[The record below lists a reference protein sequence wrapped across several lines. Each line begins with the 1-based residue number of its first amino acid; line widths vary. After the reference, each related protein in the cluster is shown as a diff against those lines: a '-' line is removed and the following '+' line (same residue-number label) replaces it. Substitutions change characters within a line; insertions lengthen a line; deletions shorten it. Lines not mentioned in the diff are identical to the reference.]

1 MGNSISI
8 RVAGAGEK
16 NALEALQLRAS
27 LNNPGDR
34 AAILAHPDAITVPLE
49 QLHVGQVFIAEQHGI
64 VAGFAVVLPRE
75 DGQIE
80 LDGLFVEPSLWKS
93 GIGRALVDHC
103 VAYARKFG
111 AQALHVTGNPHAL
124 GFYTAC
130 GFEDKGV
137 IETRFGPGLLMR
149 LGVHCSGS
157 PT

>member
-1 MGNSISI
+1 MGIPISI
-8 RVAGAGEK
+8 RLAGTGER

-34 AAILAHPDAITVPLE
+34 DAILAHPDAIVLPLE
-49 QLHVGQVFIAEQHGI
+49 QLDAGQVFIAEQNGK

-80 LDGLFVEPSLWKS
+80 LDGLFVDPSLWKG
-93 GIGRALVDHC
+93 GIGRTLVDHC
-103 VAYARKFG
+103 VAHARNFG
-111 AQALHVTGNPHAL
+111 AQTLHVTGNPHAL

-130 GFEDKGV
+130 GFEHEGFT
-137 IETRFGPGLLMR
+137 ETRFGPGLSMR
-149 LGVHCSGS
+149 LQVHGSGS